1 MSRKRETAGMAAA
14 IGAAIVA
21 SAIILIVMLILWG
34 NNASFFLGRHYRVV
48 ASMPNVGGLK
58 SGAPVKIGGFQI
70 GRVSGIHL
78 TPGQKLL
85 DVVMDIDEDR
95 PIPKRS
101 TAKISTAGLVGD
113 AFMEIVPGSSR
124 EYLRQAKT
132 VEDAERLESDPL
144 PDFAQIMARTD
155 RFAEQLSILTENV
168 NDIVGEELFRRN
180 VKQLALNMEALTR
193 EANALL
199 QRSETIVDNVDA
211 ATRNIVEITGNV
223 RDRAEALLERFSGT
237 LDRLAEKI
245 ETTADSLSASLR
257 DGIGKTT
264 AGLAAVT
271 DRAESVAGKADAL
284 ADRAREAMENLAGGL
299 TDIRKAV
306 GASLGNPEVTADF
319 AAGVKNIRIL
329 AESVAARSQNLE
341 RIVDNIEI
349 LSENLRV
356 VSGRMGEVTGAV
368 DPAVVGEAIGR
379 LSASLA
385 AVNDVVERIKAE
397 PVLALSINKAA
408 DRIVKMKFDEMGR
421 QQQFRSAD
429 ASLDEIN
436 RWVREAMRRGR
447 LDDPAFNPERRPYML
462 GQ

>member
-1 MSRKRETAGMAAA
+1 MSRKRQTAGMAAA

-21 SAIILIVMLILWG
+21 SAVILIVMLILWG
-34 NNASFFLGRHYRVV
+34 NSASFLGRHYRVV

-78 TPGQKLL
+78 TPGQTLL
-85 DVVMDIDEDR
+85 DVIMDIDESH
-95 PIPKRS
+95 PIPRLS

-113 AFMEIVPGSSR
+113 AFMEIVPGPSR
-124 EYLRQAKT
+124 ENIRRAYT

-144 PDFAQIMARTD
+144 PDFTQIMARAD

-168 NDIVGEELFRRN
+168 NDIIGEEAFRRN
-180 VKQLALNMEALTR
+180 VKQVALNMEALTR
-193 EANALL
+193 EADMLL
-199 QRSETIVDNVDA
+199 RRSEVIVENVDT
-211 ATRNIVEITGNV
+211 ATRNIAAISGNV
-223 RDRAEALLERFSGT
+223 KDRTEALLEHLAGT
-237 LDRLAEKI
+237 LDRLATKL
-245 ETTADSLSASLR
+245 ETAVDSLSMSLL
-257 DGIGKTT
+257 DGINT
-264 AGLAAVT
+264 ANAGIAAMT
-271 DRAESVAGKADAL
+271 DRAVL
-284 ADRAREAMENLAGGL
+284 IADRADAVADSVRKTVENLDGGI

-306 GASLGNPEVTADF
+306 DASIGNPDVAADIV
-319 AAGVKNIRIL
+319 ASVKSVRTL
-329 AESVAARSQNLE
+329 AESAAGKSQNLD
-341 RIVDNIEI
+341 RIIGNVET
-349 LSENLRV
+349 LSENLRI
-356 VSGRMGEVTGAV
+356 VSGRLGEVTGAV
-368 DPAVVGEAIGR
+368 DPAAIREAINR

-385 AVNDVVERIKAE
+385 AVNEVVERIRAE

-447 LDDPAFNPERRPYML
+447 LDDPAFDPERRPYLL
-462 GQ
+462 GE